1 MLREKPSTGE
11 RTLHYDSF
19 LVGLSSAAFTAI
31 IPRFYRSVR
40 VSTRSSSFL
49 VAILAPPVCGSL
61 AAVSWHRLVSKPIRE
76 KRLKCSSCACI
87 RGGLMSLLNGC
98 FIPSILVGLLY
109 FKRKSSVPEPVI
121 TAFLEFCYSPY
132 YGRYKPFMIGLGV
145 LQAVLG
151 YGLAGWVYTDELIK
165 TKNT

>member
-1 MLREKPSTGE
+1 MWREEPNPGE
-11 RTLHYDSF
+11 RTIHFDSL

-31 IPRFYRSVR
+31 IPRFYRSGR
-40 VSTRSSSFL
+40 APTRSSSFL

-61 AAVSWHRLVSKPIRE
+61 ATFSWHRLVSKPITE
-76 KRLKCSSCACI
+76 QRLKCSSCACI
-87 RGGLMSLLNGC
+87 RGGLVSLLNGC
-98 FIPSILVGLLY
+98 FIPSIVVGSLY
-109 FKRKSSVPEPVI
+109 FKRKSSLRQPVI

-145 LQAVLG
+145 LHAVLG

-165 TKNT
+165 TRNT